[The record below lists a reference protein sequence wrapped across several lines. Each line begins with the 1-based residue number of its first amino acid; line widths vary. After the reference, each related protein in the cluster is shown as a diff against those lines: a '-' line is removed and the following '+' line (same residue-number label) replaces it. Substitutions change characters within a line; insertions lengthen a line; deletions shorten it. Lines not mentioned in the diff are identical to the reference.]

1 MKERLDLVRGWLR
14 KGDSDL
20 LAVELALQAN
30 AALDIACYHAQQA
43 AEKWLKAY
51 LIAYNIPFPFTHN
64 LARLIILCQTVDAAF
79 TALESIADLLT
90 PYAVEARYDND
101 FWPTVE
107 TVQEAYD
114 AIQIVRQ
121 FVRQRLPP
129 DASPT

>member
-1 MKERLDLVRGWLR
+1 MKGRLDLVRGWLR

-20 LAVELALQAN
+20 LAVELALRAN

-51 LIAYNIPFPFTHN
+51 LIAYNISCPFTHN
-64 LARLIILCQTVDAAF
+64 LARLLILCQTMDAAF
-79 TALESIADLLT
+79 TTLEPIADLPT

-107 TVQEAYD
+107 TAQEAYD
-114 AIQIVRQ
+114 ASR
-121 FVRQRLPP
+121 
-129 DASPT
+129 

>member
-51 LIAYNIPFPFTHN
+51 LIAYNISFPFTHN
-64 LARLIILCQTVDAAF
+64 LARLIILCQKMDAAF
-79 TALESIADLLT
+79 TALEPIADLLT

-114 AIQIVRQ
+114 AIQVVRQ
-121 FVRQRLPP
+121 FVMQRLPP
-129 DASPT
+129 EESPT